1 MRFVNMRSVA
11 AKRYRA
17 GGKRSKMNFFD
28 VLLLAV
34 ALSMDAAAVSMTN
47 GMTVKQGAKKA
58 LFAAFL
64 FGVFQ
69 ALMPLIGY
77 CITEAIS
84 GAFREAFE
92 KVSAWVAFILLAFIG
107 GRMIFES
114 VKERKANASSQS
126 AAREGKTLSFGEM
139 ITQAFAT
146 SIDALA
152 VGISLKMAAM
162 DEGLFP
168 AIGWSVTLI
177 GVVTFLLSL
186 LSVRLGWLIGDKLA
200 DKAEIL
206 GGAVLIV
213 IGLKI
218 LLF

>member
-1 MRFVNMRSVA
+1 MWDFLFFFNSPLLGAGLAMDAFSVSLA
-11 AKRYRA
+11 NGLAEPEMKR
-17 GGKRSKMNFFD
+17 GKRFLISGTFAFFQFLMPMLGWLL
-28 VLLLAV
+28 VSLAAEAFRSFEKAIPYVALGLLL
-34 ALSMDAAAVSMTN
+34 
-47 GMTVKQGAKKA
+47 
-58 LFAAFL
+58 
-64 FGVFQ
+64 
-69 ALMPLIGY
+69 
-77 CITEAIS
+77 
-84 GAFREAFE
+84 
-92 KVSAWVAFILLAFIG
+92 FIG
-107 GRMIFES
+107 GKMLFEG
-114 VKERKANASSQS
+114 VKNRNSEEPAMKV
-126 AAREGKTLSFGEM
+126 TLG
-139 ITQAFAT
+139 QLLAQGVAT

-177 GVVTFLLSL
+177 GAVTFLLSL
-186 LSVRLGWLIGDKLA
+186 LSVRLGKLIGDKLA

>member
-1 MRFVNMRSVA
+1 
-11 AKRYRA
+11 
-17 GGKRSKMNFFD
+17 MNFFD

-47 GMTVKQGAKKA
+47 GMTVKPGAKTT
-58 LFAAFL
+58 LLTAFL
-64 FGVFQ
+64 FGLFQ
-69 ALMPLIGY
+69 AVMPLIGY
-77 CITEAIS
+77 YVTEAVS

-92 KVSAWVAFILLAFIG
+92 KISAWVAFLLLAFIG
-107 GRMIFES
+107 GKMIADS
-114 VKERKANASSQS
+114 IKEKKEAKNEQ
-126 AAREGKTLSFGEM
+126 EGVPRGEKTLSFGEM
-139 ITQAFAT
+139 LAQAFAT

-162 DEGLFP
+162 SEGLFP
-168 AIGWSVTLI
+168 AIGWSVTVI
-177 GVVTFLLSL
+177 GCVTFLLSL
-186 LSVRLGWLIGDKLA
+186 LSVRLGKLIGNKLA

-206 GGAVLIV
+206 GGAVLLL

>member
-1 MRFVNMRSVA
+1 
-11 AKRYRA
+11 
-17 GGKRSKMNFFD
+17 MNFFD

-47 GMTVKQGAKKA
+47 GMTVKSDAKTT
-58 LFAAFL
+58 LFTSFL
-64 FGVFQ
+64 FGLFQ
-69 ALMPLIGY
+69 AVMPLIGY
-77 CITEAIS
+77 YITEAVS

-92 KVSAWVAFILLAFIG
+92 KTSAWVAFLLLAFIG
-107 GRMIFES
+107 GKMIFDS
-114 VKERKANASSQS
+114 LKERKENAAANG
-126 AAREGKTLSFGEM
+126 AAHEEKTLAFGEM

-162 DEGLFP
+162 GEGLFP
-168 AIGWSVTLI
+168 AIGWSVAVI
-177 GVVTFLLSL
+177 GVVTFLLSF
-186 LSVRLGWLIGDKLA
+186 LSVRLGKLIGNKLT

-206 GGAVLIV
+206 GGIVLV
-213 IGLKI
+213 LIGLKI

>member
-1 MRFVNMRSVA
+1 
-11 AKRYRA
+11 
-17 GGKRSKMNFFD
+17 MNFFD

-47 GMTVKQGAKKA
+47 GMTVKSGAKTT
-58 LFAAFL
+58 LLTAFL
-64 FGVFQ
+64 FGLFQ
-69 ALMPLIGY
+69 AVMPLIGY
-77 CITEAIS
+77 YVTEAVS

-92 KVSAWVAFILLAFIG
+92 KTSAWAAFVLLAFIG
-107 GRMIFES
+107 GKMIFDS
-114 VKERKANASSQS
+114 LKERKENAASNG
-126 AAREGKTLSFGEM
+126 AVHEAKTLSFGEM

-152 VGISLKMAAM
+152 VGITLKMAAM
-162 DEGLFP
+162 GEGLFP
-168 AIGWSVTLI
+168 AIGWSVTVI
-177 GVVTFLLSL
+177 GSVTFLLSL
-186 LSVRLGWLIGDKLA
+186 LSVRLGKLIGNKLA

-206 GGAVLIV
+206 GGAVLIL

>member
-1 MRFVNMRSVA
+1 
-11 AKRYRA
+11 
-17 GGKRSKMNFFD
+17 MNFFD

-47 GMTVKQGAKKA
+47 GMTVKPGAKTT
-58 LFAAFL
+58 LLTAFL
-64 FGVFQ
+64 FGLFQ
-69 ALMPLIGY
+69 AVMPLIGY
-77 CITEAIS
+77 YVTEAVS

-92 KVSAWVAFILLAFIG
+92 KISAWAAFLLLAFIG
-107 GRMIFES
+107 GKMIFDSIKEKKENKDEKAYAS
-114 VKERKANASSQS
+114 VE
-126 AAREGKTLSFGEM
+126 KTLSFGEM
-139 ITQAFAT
+139 LAQAFAT

-162 DEGLFP
+162 SEGLFP
-168 AIGWSVTLI
+168 AIGWSVTVI
-177 GVVTFLLSL
+177 GFVTFLLSL
-186 LSVRLGWLIGDKLA
+186 LSVRLGKLIGNKLA

-206 GGAVLIV
+206 GGAVLLL